1 MQHTAKMTVDLEENK
16 SRDFE
21 VSSSES
27 FTEPEILNRFSAM
40 LDKLTTKFNYLSR
53 EEIFSF
59 IRGRAVTETTIHHH
73 KGLLF
78 DVCHDCA
85 EVRLITTGEKPI
97 VIKDEFHGIDFFI
110 DIASEC
116 IRIYICPFYA
126 FIVDDKKQE
135 QHMINWY

>member
-1 MQHTAKMTVDLEENK
+1 MQYTAKMTVDLQENK

-21 VSSSES
+21 VSSSED
-27 FTEPEILNRFSAM
+27 FREPEVLNSFSAM
-40 LDKLTTKFNYLSR
+40 LDKLTTKFNNLSR

-59 IRGRAVTETTIHHH
+59 IRDRAVTEATIHHH

-97 VIKDEFHGIDFFI
+97 VIKDEFHSIDFFI

-116 IRIYICPFYA
+116 IRIYKCNFYA

>member
-1 MQHTAKMTVDLEENK
+1 MHYTAKMTLDLENNQ

-21 VSSSES
+21 VSSSEN
-27 FTEPEILNRFSAM
+27 FRKPEVLNSFSAM
-40 LDKLTTKFNYLSR
+40 LNKLTDNFNELSR
-53 EEIFSF
+53 EELFSF
-59 IRGRAVTETTIHHH
+59 IKGRADTHHH

-97 VIKDEFHGIDFFI
+97 VIKDEFHSIEFLI
-110 DIASEC
+110 DIASEY

>member
-1 MQHTAKMTVDLEENK
+1 MQYTAKMTVDLEENK

-21 VSSSES
+21 VSSSED
-27 FTEPEILNRFSAM
+27 FREPEVLNSFSAM
-40 LDKLTTKFNYLSR
+40 LDKLTNKFNDLSR
-53 EEIFSF
+53 EEILSF
-59 IRGRAVTETTIHHH
+59 ITARADTHHH
-73 KGLLF
+73 ERLLF

-97 VIKDEFHGIDFFI
+97 VIKDEFHSIDFFI

-116 IRIYICPFYA
+116 IRIYKCNFFA

>member
-1 MQHTAKMTVDLEENK
+1 MKYTAKMTLDLEKNQ

-21 VSSSES
+21 ISSSTS
-27 FTEPEILNRFSAM
+27 FRQPEMLNSVPAM
-40 LDKLTTKFNYLSR
+40 LDKLTNNFNNLSR
-53 EEIFSF
+53 ENVFSL
-59 IRGRAVTETTIHHH
+59 IKGRADTHHH

-97 VIKDEFHGIDFFI
+97 VIKDEFHSIEFLI
-110 DIASEC
+110 DIASEY